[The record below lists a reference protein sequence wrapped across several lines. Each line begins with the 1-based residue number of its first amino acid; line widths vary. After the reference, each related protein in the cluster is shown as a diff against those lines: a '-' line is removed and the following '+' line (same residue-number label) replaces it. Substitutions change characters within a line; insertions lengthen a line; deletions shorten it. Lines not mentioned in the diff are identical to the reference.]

1 MQEVTSVPK
10 AWQINLDQLHPI
22 VFDTSQKLSGKHA
35 KGKHTIRCTDF
46 PRWVQNTWW
55 VKVSESFWES
65 DIVII
70 EQNLKYSNLTLVS
83 ESRFEN
89 LVKSEQAQPWACL
102 QAYHTP
108 ILWVWLHNF
117 KIYIAPCC
125 DLLLLSWKCQK
136 LFCAQFQI
144 SALQLAKCLFAHLR
158 APLLGDCCFQHLT
171 LASCQGA
178 KYHNMPPKPLKI
190 SPIFSMIKF
199 SHKGHNMVSMYI
211 L

>member
-22 VFDTSQKLSGKHA
+22 VFDTGQKLNGKHA

-70 EQNLKYSNLTLVS
+70 EQNLKYSDLTLVS

-117 KIYIAPCC
+117 KIYIICITYS
-125 DLLLLSWKCQK
+125 LLLWP
-136 LFCAQFQI
+136 
-144 SALQLAKCLFAHLR
+144 SAILKMPKAFLCTIPNLCFATCKMSVCTPESPIVGGLLLPTPHSCLL
-158 APLLGDCCFQHLT
+158 PG
-171 LASCQGA
+171 S
-178 KYHNMPPKPLKI
+178 KI
-190 SPIFSMIKF
+190 SQHASKTTQNFP
-199 SHKGHNMVSMYI
+199 H
-211 L
+211 LLDD